1 MVGDIIVFCRER
13 FFVEFLDETTLSI
26 NLINTINYLCFMSLK
41 EHPNNLLEQTIQLL
55 ENNNIK
61 INPDYDQHFLVN
73 ENIISELISAARI
86 TKKDIVLEIG
96 SGTGNITKELAKHAQ
111 KVICIEVDSQF
122 KQIVQTMS
130 PANATRIYDNAMEVL
145 KKNAKNTLNFNKII
159 ANLPFSICEPLLK
172 HLIFAKYVELC
183 VLIVPKSFAEKALQ
197 NPIFT
202 AFFNITKIKDIAK
215 ESFYPVPDANS
226 VIISITHRPNYE
238 DDKDE
243 KEYMKDRAFLKRK
256 LYMQEEK
263 KLANGLRE
271 AIIDLY
277 TMKYQKRLSKK
288 DAKKIIGDLKLDFFL
303 LETFIKDMP
312 MEAYDKATEK
322 IKF

>member
-1 MVGDIIVFCRER
+1 
-13 FFVEFLDETTLSI
+13 
-26 NLINTINYLCFMSLK
+26 MSLK
-41 EHPNNLLEQTIQLL
+41 EQTIQQI
-55 ENNNIK
+55 EQYNIN
-61 INPDYDQHFLVN
+61 INPNYDQHFLVD
-73 ENIISELISAARI
+73 ELLISELISSANI

-122 KQIVQTMS
+122 KQVMQNQITQAMP
-130 PANATRIYDNAMEVL
+130 PANAIIIYDNAMDVL
-145 KKNAKNTLNFNKII
+145 KKNTKNTLNFNKII
-159 ANLPFSICEPLLK
+159 SNLPFSICEPLLK
-172 HLIFAKYVELC
+172 YLLFGKHIEMA

-202 AFFNITKIKDIAK
+202 AFLNIRKIKDILK
-215 ESFYPVPDANS
+215 ESFYPLPDTAS

-238 DDKDE
+238 EDKD
-243 KEYMKDRAFLKRK
+243 DIAFLKRK

-271 AIIDLY
+271 AIIDIY

-288 DAKKIIGDLKLDFFL
+288 DAKKIIESLKLDVFL
-303 LETFIKDMP
+303 LETLIKDMP
-312 MEAYDKATEK
+312 LEAYDKATENVK
-322 IKF
+322 V